1 MAPLRS
7 RQPPNLG
14 PLASVAAR
22 GLVTAAWTGRR
33 EAVCQNDASV
43 GKTTPQGH
51 KGGPRGIGGTSQI
64 PPTRAP
70 PPLAYG
76 TPPSS
81 LVTAAWMGRRGLGVA
96 FARSEPALRC
106 RVVTGREGT
115 PSVTLESVGA
125 VQISK
130 TTPPRWPLQNT
141 AHILQGWGRRTPNWA
156 MRAPWRLTERRIASG
171 HAPRAQN
178 CPRSRLGRSEC
189 LRRPLGAANAAWS
202 VGAAGAKN
210 RKL

>member
-1 MAPLRS
+1 MTTLHRWHLSDSAN
-7 RQPPNLG
+7 PPTWGLS
-14 PLASVAAR
+14 PSSPHEA
-22 GLVTAAWTGRR
+22 LVTAAWTGRR
-33 EAVCQNDASV
+33 RLD
-43 GKTTPQGH
+43 
-51 KGGPRGIGGTSQI
+51 
-64 PPTRAP
+64 
-70 PPLAYG
+70 
-76 TPPSS
+76 
-81 LVTAAWMGRRGLGVA
+81 VA

-106 RVVTGREGT
+106 RVVTGREDMH
-115 PSVTLESVGA
+115 SVTLESVGA

-189 LRRPLGAANAAWS
+189 LRHPLGAANAAWS
-202 VGAAGAKN
+202 VGAAGAKIGN
-210 RKL
+210 CKGEAFARS

>member
-1 MAPLRS
+1 
-7 RQPPNLG
+7 
-14 PLASVAAR
+14 
-22 GLVTAAWTGRR
+22 
-33 EAVCQNDASV
+33 
-43 GKTTPQGH
+43 
-51 KGGPRGIGGTSQI
+51 
-64 PPTRAP
+64 
-70 PPLAYG
+70 
-76 TPPSS
+76 
-81 LVTAAWMGRRGLGVA
+81 MGRRGLDVA

-106 RVVTGREGT
+106 RVVTGREDMH
-115 PSVTLESVGA
+115 SVTLESVGA

-156 MRAPWRLTERRIASG
+156 IRAPWRLTERRIASG

-202 VGAAGAKN
+202 VGAAGAKTGN
-210 RKL
+210 CKGDAFARSCVHNAGRNDDAAGWESLVRRQAAIQARACVWGLSSQQSFPGRTRETDRHTSARRRVANYNFRTV

>member
-1 MAPLRS
+1 MTRETLRWAPQS
-7 RQPPNLG
+7 F
-14 PLASVAAR
+14 SF
-22 GLVTAAWTGRR
+22 R
-33 EAVCQNDASV
+33 EQRHTVR
-43 GKTTPQGH
+43 K
-51 KGGPRGIGGTSQI
+51 I

-70 PPLAYG
+70 PPLAHG
-76 TPPSS
+76 HPPRS
-81 LVTAAWMGRRGLGVA
+81 LVTAAWTGRRGLDVA

-106 RVVTGREGT
+106 RVVTGREDMH
-115 PSVTLESVGA
+115 SVTLESVGA

-130 TTPPRWPLQNT
+130 TTPPRWPLQNP
-141 AHILQGWGRRTPNWA
+141 AQVLQGWGKRTPNWA

-189 LRRPLGAANAAWS
+189 LRRPLEAANAAWS

-210 RKL
+210 RNL

>member
-1 MAPLRS
+1 MTTRHRWHLSDPANESSSASRFWASPLKSCNGR
-7 RQPPNLG
+7 LDG
-14 PLASVAAR
+14 
-22 GLVTAAWTGRR
+22 GL
-33 EAVCQNDASV
+33 D
-43 GKTTPQGH
+43 
-51 KGGPRGIGGTSQI
+51 
-64 PPTRAP
+64 
-70 PPLAYG
+70 
-76 TPPSS
+76 
-81 LVTAAWMGRRGLGVA
+81 VA

-106 RVVTGREGT
+106 RVVTGREET
-115 PSVTLESVGA
+115 HSVTLESVGA

-141 AHILQGWGRRTPNWA
+141 AHILQGWGRRPPNWV

-210 RKL
+210 RNL